1 MAVVRFF
8 CASDFSVRAALR
20 LSSHSPL
27 PFTPLPPI
35 PPHGYCVQV
44 RAADLRRRDAADC
57 ERFCSSF
64 TRSVLGVHLSGV
76 GALGHRARRRAV
88 GRRDDELR
96 PLAARWVRSHA
107 FLFHFAHSTHTIT
120 HILLLSLSLSLSSS
134 PSCSFVAVHVTV
146 KDGAFRGVAK
156 GEVVI
161 KVGVATG
168 GANGRPLRYIRRA
181 VKRVP
186 LSVNVVATPPRAKRI
201 LFDQVRKRA
210 AASEFGCCEKKRE
223 NRQTKRSNVP
233 ISPSLPPPQFH
244 SINYP
249 PLFVPRDDIAI
260 GNDELDWNGDS
271 PYTNFRSLFEQLTNG
286 GYSVEILGADW
297 SCFDAT
303 RYGTLLIVDPEE
315 EVFAEEAR
323 KVARDVLVKGLSV
336 VIFAEWYNSPHLLK
350 KMHFFDD
357 NTKSWWDAATVRNGW
372 E

>member
-1 MAVVRFF
+1 
-8 CASDFSVRAALR
+8 
-20 LSSHSPL
+20 
-27 PFTPLPPI
+27 
-35 PPHGYCVQV
+35 
-44 RAADLRRRDAADC
+44 
-57 ERFCSSF
+57 
-64 TRSVLGVHLSGV
+64 
-76 GALGHRARRRAV
+76 
-88 GRRDDELR
+88 
-96 PLAARWVRSHA
+96 
-107 FLFHFAHSTHTIT
+107 
-120 HILLLSLSLSLSSS
+120 
-134 PSCSFVAVHVTV
+134 VHVTV

-186 LSVNVVATPPRAKRI
+186 LSVIVVATPPRAKRI
-201 LFDQVRKRA
+201 LFDQVRKQQ
-210 AASEFGCCEKKRE
+210 ASLVVVRKRE
-223 NRQTKRSNVP
+223 RTDKLNVP
-233 ISPSLPPPQFH
+233 MFSSLSPSLPPPQFH